1 MQVGGTF
8 LHFQWDILLLEAGLL
23 AVVAA
28 PGRCGRQQTS
38 GSQDP
43 VTMFLVRWLL
53 FRMMFAS
60 GVVKLTSGCE
70 AWWGLAAMPTHYS
83 SQCLPSALAWHA
95 SLAPA
100 WLHKLSTLATFVI
113 EIPLTFLF
121 FAPTAAL
128 RKLTFY
134 CQVCCSSK

>member
-1 MQVGGTF
+1 MLWPLQ
-8 LHFQWDILLLEAGLL
+8 
-23 AVVAA
+23 
-28 PGRCGRQQTS
+28 
-38 GSQDP
+38 
-43 VTMFLVRWLL
+43 
-53 FRMMFAS
+53 
-60 GVVKLTSGCE
+60 LTSGCE
-70 AWWGLAAMPTHYS
+70 AWWGLTAMPTHYS
-83 SQCLPSALAWHA
+83 SQCLPSPLAWHA

-134 CQVCCSSK
+134 CQVCCTSREITKTTVTGLTDGADHGDG